1 MDDLTILRT
10 QSLPGVLERELEKV
24 ILGGVIAPGE
34 RVNENALAAR
44 FGVSRGP
51 LREALRSLMSSG
63 LIDQVPNR
71 GFFVRKLEL
80 EQALAIYD
88 VRAALFGL
96 AGELLAQHAD
106 PETIARLRGFLDDM
120 DAAAAAMDFDAYYPL
135 NLAFHTFIVGATDNP
150 VLAASYGDLVKKL
163 HLFRARSLV
172 QGGGLSV
179 SNAEHRD
186 MVEAVAAR
194 DPVRA
199 REAFNAHV
207 ARAKARLIAA
217 AQAKPARQ
225 INSRTANSRTAKTAK
240 SKTAK

>member
-1 MDDLTILRT
+1 LDDLTILRT

-51 LREALRSLMSSG
+51 LREALRSLMASG

-80 EQALAIYD
+80 EQALAIYE

-96 AGELLAQHAD
+96 AGELLAQRAD

-120 DAAAAAMDFDAYYPL
+120 DAAAASLDFDAYYPL

-199 REAFNAHV
+199 REAFHAHV
-207 ARAKARLIAA
+207 DRAKARLITA
-217 AQAKPARQ
+217 AQAKPARAP
-225 INSRTANSRTAKTAK
+225 NSKTAK
-240 SKTAK
+240 SKTAR

>member
-1 MDDLTILRT
+1 LDDLTILRT

-71 GFFVRKLEL
+71 GFFVRRLEL

-96 AGELLAQHAD
+96 AGELLAQSAE

-120 DAAAAAMDFDAYYPL
+120 DAAAAAKDFDAYYPL

-150 VLAASYGDLVKKL
+150 VLSASYGDLVKKL

-194 DPVRA
+194 DPARA

-225 INSRTANSRTAKTAK
+225 IKPAK

>member
-1 MDDLTILRT
+1 LDDLTILRT

-24 ILGGVIAPGE
+24 ILGGIIAPGE

-96 AGELLAQHAD
+96 AGELLAQRAD

-120 DAAAAAMDFDAYYPL
+120 DAAVAAMDFDAYYPI

-194 DPVRA
+194 DPARA

-217 AQAKPARQ
+217 AQAKPAR
-225 INSRTANSRTAKTAK
+225 AAK
-240 SKTAK
+240 SKTAR

>member
-1 MDDLTILRT
+1 M
-10 QSLPGVLERELEKV
+10 
-24 ILGGVIAPGE
+24 
-34 RVNENALAAR
+34 
-44 FGVSRGP
+44 
-51 LREALRSLMSSG
+51 
-63 LIDQVPNR
+63 
-71 GFFVRKLEL
+71 
-80 EQALAIYD
+80 AIYD

-96 AGELLAQHAD
+96 AGELLAQRAD

-120 DAAAAAMDFDAYYPL
+120 DAAAAAMDFDAYYPI

-217 AQAKPARQ
+217 AQAKPAR
-225 INSRTANSRTAKTAK
+225 AAK
-240 SKTAK
+240 SKTAR